1 VEADRFM
8 TDRRKVGMRALV
20 IVLILFTMMAVS
32 GWNGCDRRDND
43 PPAPISNPNT
53 PSKTLSELQKA
64 IREEDILAMATC
76 YTDPFDVTSRGETKT
91 VSHGVAGIAC
101 AFAFGR
107 LDYSTWS
114 LEDRSI
120 SITGTQALAS
130 CTQRMYVDEQVG
142 WVSGAVVYRMRRVG
156 STWYIYEEI
165 MLDPEYDLSPVG
177 RIKTAGA

>member
-1 VEADRFM
+1 VEADVFM
-8 TDRRKVGMRALV
+8 TDRRKVGTRTLV
-20 IVLILFTMMAVS
+20 IVLILLTMMAAT
-32 GWNGCDRRDND
+32 GCDPD
-43 PPAPISNPNT
+43 PPKPASAPDSTPN
-53 PSKTLSELQKA
+53 KILSELQKA
-64 IREEDILAMATC
+64 VQREDIVAMATC
-76 YTDPFDVTSRGETKT
+76 YTDPFYVTSDGETT
-91 VSHGVAGIAC
+91 MVSHGVAGIAC
-101 AFAFGR
+101 AFAFAR